1 MTTFSANIEEFTL
14 LELFL
19 QCLTSN
25 SKLHYLYLNNRAYYI
40 DDDKHFFID
49 GNRWQ
54 PIVLNL
60 DEFHSS
66 LRVRVL
72 DFSGNEEQLTSLR
85 TPFWLDEKKIYFK
98 LDHRCESDFDYDIYY
113 LHTIPYRFSHLHI
126 HSFDRIITT
135 TTNELINSLPYR
147 YVTSLDCTRATLQVY
162 LNFMLEYRLNIKEL
176 NIYINVWD
184 VNQLT
189 SKEINEIQDV
199 CQESLDKIQ
208 YLKLMT
214 AQNIVVPYTSPLKT
228 PIAQILNSF
237 TNLHCLTI
245 KYKSRHESVDV
256 ATCVFNFNPEEFQK
270 DEQLENDVKQWLV
283 DNTCLKD
290 KNKFYTDYNEDDG
303 LRIFI

>member
-1 MTTFSANIEEFTL
+1 MTTFSANIEEFIL

-19 QCLTSN
+19 QRLTSN
-25 SKLHYLYLNNRAYYI
+25 SKLHRLYLNNRAYYI

-60 DEFHSS
+60 DEFHCS

-72 DFSGNEEQLTSLR
+72 DFS
-85 TPFWLDEKKIYFK
+85 
-98 LDHRCESDFDYDIYY
+98 DHRCESDFNYDIYY

-184 VNQLT
+184 VN
-189 SKEINEIQDV
+189 
-199 CQESLDKIQ
+199 
-208 YLKLMT
+208 
-214 AQNIVVPYTSPLKT
+214 
-228 PIAQILNSF
+228 
-237 TNLHCLTI
+237 
-245 KYKSRHESVDV
+245 
-256 ATCVFNFNPEEFQK
+256 
-270 DEQLENDVKQWLV
+270 
-283 DNTCLKD
+283 
-290 KNKFYTDYNEDDG
+290 
-303 LRIFI
+303 